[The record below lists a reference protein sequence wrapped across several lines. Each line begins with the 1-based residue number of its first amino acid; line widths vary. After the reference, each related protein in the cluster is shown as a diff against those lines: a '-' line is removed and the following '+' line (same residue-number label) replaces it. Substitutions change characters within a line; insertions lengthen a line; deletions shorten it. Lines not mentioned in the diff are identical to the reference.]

1 MADAV
6 IDSERRKRRNS
17 LRRVKEMLSPRL
29 RSSGDSP
36 RGKED
41 SEEEVAAFPG
51 LKTHY
56 VVDTN
61 ASVEDKA
68 FLRTLEEKES
78 LNEEVRSLPRDEN
91 DSRAKLHEKGA
102 HKTPSKSKSAG
113 TAKSSKTTTTTTSK
127 KKKPTEQKKTKQADT
142 DTSEEEADSGDAHST
157 GEEAAEGDGSQEATA
172 AGEAHSDRSKS
183 DESGDSSPKA
193 ADKPKKK
200 TTKPK
205 KPAKKPEEKA
215 KATSEKK
222 HEEESEE
229 EEGTEEADEEPA
241 AATTAEKPKKA
252 GGSGVS
258 LKKGKNMMTSA
269 LKRSGKQ
276 KKKADGEENSPLRK
290 SSSGNLSSK
299 KGGGAPKKKEEE
311 EKASRKL
318 GGGNLL
324 RMGKKKEKARAHSEN
339 KHEPRDY
346 VYTTNGKFKLTDPPL
361 PEDAEVDKRGNPKS
375 LKDFPKELVDL
386 LASCGIDHDALNH
399 SSSRDV
405 LINIFK
411 FLRINSHLKYTR
423 SLGASSHTSFTPEE
437 EEKLV
442 RPALPSKLLKITN
455 DELGVGAFGKVFR
468 AKVLD
473 KKMKVNTIAV
483 KILPY
488 VTEKQKA
495 SNLNE
500 LRFLSR
506 CNHENIVKYYDSY
519 VVGKEL
525 WVILENMEGGTL
537 REGAQDYK
545 EHHIAYIARAIF
557 RALQYMH
564 DELKIVHRDLKSEN
578 IMMTVKGEVKLIDF
592 GLAEDISEGGRV
604 TMCGSPFWMAPE
616 MVKLRRHSTP
626 ADIWGAAISLLELAN
641 QEPPTMDDP
650 VLALYKTATSG
661 CTNYFKTPERWSDVF
676 HEFLG
681 LCLKRDP
688 SKRATAAELLSHPFL
703 KKACP
708 QKEMREV
715 FETVF
720 LRDTLRNAGLDFL

>member
-36 RGKED
+36 RSKED

-56 VVDTN
+56 VVDPQAT
-61 ASVEDKA
+61 VEDKA
-68 FLRTLEEKES
+68 FLRSLEEKES
-78 LNEEVRSLPRDEN
+78 LNEEVRSLPRDES

-102 HKTPSKSKSAG
+102 HSHKTPSKSKSAG
-113 TAKSSKTTTTTTSK
+113 AAKSSKTTTK
-127 KKKPTEQKKTKQADT
+127 KKSTVQKKTNRPDT
-142 DTSEEEADSGDAHST
+142 DTSEEEADGEDTPSNS
-157 GEEAAEGDGSQEATA
+157 EEAAEGDASQEATTS
-172 AGEAHSDRSKS
+172 GEAQSDQSKS
-183 DESGDSSPKA
+183 DRSGDSSPEA
-193 ADKPKKK
+193 ADKSKKK

-205 KPAKKPEEKA
+205 KQARKPEEKTKA
-215 KATSEKK
+215 KSEKK
-222 HEEESEE
+222 REEESEE
-229 EEGTEEADEEPA
+229 EGTEDAEEEPV
-241 AATTAEKPKKA
+241 AATTVDRPKKA
-252 GGSGVS
+252 GGSGIS

-276 KKKADGEENSPLRK
+276 KKKPDGEENSPLRK
-290 SSSGNLSSK
+290 SSSGSLSSK
-299 KGGGAPKKKEEE
+299 KGGAPKKKEEE

-324 RMGKKKEKARAHSEN
+324 RIGKKKEKARAHSEN

-361 PEDAEVDKRGNPKS
+361 PEDAQLDKRGNPKS

-386 LASCGIDHDALNH
+386 LTSCGIDHEALNQ

-423 SLGASSHTSFTPEE
+423 SLGTSSHSSFTPEE
-437 EEKLV
+437 EEQLV

-495 SNLNE
+495 SNINE

-650 VLALYKTATSG
+650 VLALYKTATTG

-688 SKRATAAELLSHPFL
+688 SKRATAAELLTHPFL